1 MNLELIQEK
10 WDDILQSFKEEH
22 SISDI
27 SFKSWLLPLEPT
39 SIEDD
44 TLIVVFDPKDDQ
56 ESDPDQMAI
65 NYITK
70 KYAKFLAIMIS
81 EVCGFTK
88 EVKLRFA
95 LPGEFSTPAIHET
108 FIPKSANYATSNLN
122 AKYTFDTFVVGGNNK
137 FARQASLAV
146 SESPGEAYNPL
157 YIYGGPGL
165 GKTHLLH
172 SIGNFIINENP
183 DKKVLYVTSEQF
195 LNEVIEGIRGSNS
208 SNAITKTREKY
219 RSVDILLIDDI
230 QILIGKEST
239 QQEFFNTFN
248 TLYLAGK
255 QIVITSDKPPKEME
269 TLEERIRSR
278 FESGLM
284 ADIGNPDYETRMA
297 ILRKKVESEK
307 INLSDD
313 ILDYI
318 AENIKSN
325 IRELEGALN
334 KLIAYS
340 NLEKSEITMDIAMR
354 ELQNIIYPD
363 KPREVTPQLIIEVV
377 SEHYNIPMEKML
389 SKDRSK
395 SVSRPRQIAM
405 FLCNTMT
412 DATLE
417 GIGQLL
423 NGRDHSTILHGRN
436 VIEEEYNNDEEFR
449 KQIDTIKKKINPN

>member
-1 MNLELIQEK
+1 MNDAVKPRILLVEDDPAVQNLVSTALVLHGYSVEKACNGQAAIMEAASHGPDLIMLDLGLPDIDGVEVITKIRSWSAVPITVISARTEDSDKITALDAGADDYLTKPFSVEELLARVRASLRRSSMAASEPAETSTFDNGPLHIDYAAGYATIEGHELSLTPTEYK
-10 WDDILQSFKEEH
+10 LLVLLAKNVDKVLTHTYITREIWGTSWD
-22 SISDI
+22 SDI
-27 SFKSWLLPLEPT
+27 
-39 SIEDD
+39 
-44 TLIVVFDPKDDQ
+44 
-56 ESDPDQMAI
+56 
-65 NYITK
+65 
-70 KYAKFLAIMIS
+70 
-81 EVCGFTK
+81 
-88 EVKLRFA
+88 
-95 LPGEFSTPAIHET
+95 
-108 FIPKSANYATSNLN
+108 
-122 AKYTFDTFVVGGNNK
+122 
-137 FARQASLAV
+137 ASLRV
-146 SESPGEAYNPL
+146 FMR
-157 YIYGGPGL
+157 
-165 GKTHLLH
+165 T
-172 SIGNFIINENP
+172 
-183 DKKVLYVTSEQF
+183 
-195 LNEVIEGIRGSNS
+195 
-208 SNAITKTREKY
+208 
-219 RSVDILLIDDI
+219 
-230 QILIGKEST
+230 
-239 QQEFFNTFN
+239 
-248 TLYLAGK
+248 
-255 QIVITSDKPPKEME
+255 
-269 TLEERIRSR
+269 
-278 FESGLM
+278 
-284 ADIGNPDYETRMA
+284 
-297 ILRKKVESEK
+297 LRKKVESEK